1 MQRARE
7 KLVAGLAWLFTRLA
21 VLAAPKPPLPPARQ
35 WSVTIDSNDPAV
47 FRVMF
52 MPGTM
57 PGGEWHV
64 AILCEF
70 TGFEPILVDAGIGR
84 CWLTPM
90 SVRHAQRVLSVLD
103 PEYLVQ
109 VTADASGW
117 MNHVTI
123 GPVTCVTLA
132 KRLLGVHNPGV
143 VTSRQLLDVLWRYRD
158 GDG

>member
-21 VLAAPKPPLPPARQ
+21 IAVAPKPLAPPKQR
-35 WSVTIDSNDPAV
+35 WDVTIDSNDPAV
-47 FRVMF
+47 FHIMF
-52 MPGTM
+52 MPGD
-57 PGGEWHV
+57 PGEWHV

-70 TGFEPILVDAGIGR
+70 TGFDPILVDAGIGR
-84 CWLTPM
+84 CWLTPFKA
-90 SVRHAQRVLSVLD
+90 RHAVRIVRALKPQ
-103 PEYLVQ
+103 YLVK